1 MKNRVV
7 AVEKNINRSYVY
19 QCLRSMDMTG
29 AIWIL
34 YLGFHG
40 MSLTQIG
47 LLEGIFHLTSMLFEV
62 PTGAIADLIGRK
74 KTIVLGR
81 LSAFISSI
89 IMLQAT
95 EFWGFAIGFVFTA
108 VSYNLGSGSEE
119 ALVYDSLKE
128 VGKTENYI
136 KINGRNNFII
146 EVMQGV
152 GAFVGAILAQ
162 KSFTLSYIAAALF
175 SLLALGVALR
185 FEEPIND
192 NLKKEVKVS
201 YHFKESYQVIKA
213 NKQLVFLLVFYP
225 IVFTFSAILY
235 FYGQQYFGNLGF
247 SKLGIAMIFL
257 GNSIVGGLGAIIS
270 GKVESILKEKTGI
283 LLALG
288 IGIGMIIFSMG
299 TPGFAIIIFCSI
311 GFLTAILQPINSEAI
326 NVLIPSE
333 QRATLISVQSV
344 GYSVMMII
352 FFPLAGMIGDGIG
365 LELTFIILGI
375 VLIVNTLLA
384 RVFQR

>member
-1 MKNRVV
+1 M
-7 AVEKNINRSYVY
+7 
-19 QCLRSMDMTG
+19 
-29 AIWIL
+29 
-34 YLGFHG
+34 
-40 MSLTQIG
+40 
-47 LLEGIFHLTSMLFEV
+47 
-62 PTGAIADLIGRK
+62 
-74 KTIVLGR
+74 
-81 LSAFISSI
+81 
-89 IMLQAT
+89 
-95 EFWGFAIGFVFTA
+95 
-108 VSYNLGSGSEE
+108 
-119 ALVYDSLKE
+119 
-128 VGKTENYI
+128 
-136 KINGRNNFII
+136 
-146 EVMQGV
+146 
-152 GAFVGAILAQ
+152 
-162 KSFTLSYIAAALF
+162 
-175 SLLALGVALR
+175 
-185 FEEPIND
+185 
-192 NLKKEVKVS
+192 
-201 YHFKESYQVIKA
+201 
-213 NKQLVFLLVFYP
+213 
-225 IVFTFSAILY
+225 FTFSAILY

-311 GFLTAILQPINSEAI
+311 GFLTAISQPINSEAI

>member
-1 MKNRVV
+1 M
-7 AVEKNINRSYVY
+7 Y

-62 PTGAIADLIGRK
+62 PTGTIADLIGRK

-162 KSFTLSYIAAALF
+162 KSFTLSYIAAACPTCI
-175 SLLALGVALR
+175 R
-185 FEEPIND
+185 R
-192 NLKKEVKVS
+192 
-201 YHFKESYQVIKA
+201 
-213 NKQLVFLLVFYP
+213 
-225 IVFTFSAILY
+225 SA
-235 FYGQQYFGNLGF
+235 
-247 SKLGIAMIFL
+247 
-257 GNSIVGGLGAIIS
+257 
-270 GKVESILKEKTGI
+270 
-283 LLALG
+283 
-288 IGIGMIIFSMG
+288 
-299 TPGFAIIIFCSI
+299 
-311 GFLTAILQPINSEAI
+311 
-326 NVLIPSE
+326 
-333 QRATLISVQSV
+333 
-344 GYSVMMII
+344 
-352 FFPLAGMIGDGIG
+352 
-365 LELTFIILGI
+365 
-375 VLIVNTLLA
+375 
-384 RVFQR
+384 